1 MGLSSINRLVLGL
14 VISLKQ
20 TVSIAFTLV
29 PKCYKSFGDPL
40 KKHFIILNSQ
50 LKLFQYIN
58 NK

>member
-40 KKHFIILNSQ
+40 KKHFII
-50 LKLFQYIN
+50 
-58 NK
+58 